1 MCKTRDNIS
10 SHIMNELFEERN
22 ILYDNTLYTLSKT
35 DLTRGT
41 ANTVN
46 NGLKSLKCL
55 GSKIWDIIPSGIRN
69 YGKIEEF
76 TRSCRIVPLKNCTFE
91 ELYLL
96 VEIVSF
102 SRGHSLWKSL
112 LLIEAV
118 SFIRSRP
125 FYWKLFLSMK
135 AIHFSGNRSF

>member
-69 YGKIEEF
+69 YGTIEEF
-76 TRSCRIVPLKNCTFE
+76 TRSCRIVPCR
-91 ELYLL
+91 
-96 VEIVSF
+96 IVSF